1 MLSLNL
7 MQSLLLLLLN
17 AVYRLTIICY
27 NYCFDQVRHI
37 TWLPPAWGGREGRRD
52 GYISIYIYSN
62 RCRERGN
69 SVRDEDKKLN
79 NNYNIMLLNAFK

>member
-7 MQSLLLLLLN
+7 MQSLLLLN

-37 TWLPPAWGGREGRRD
+37 TWLPPAWGGREGEM
-52 GYISIYIYSN
+52 GIYISIYIAIGAG
-62 RCRERGN
+62 RERKQCKG
-69 SVRDEDKKLN
+69 
-79 NNYNIMLLNAFK
+79 